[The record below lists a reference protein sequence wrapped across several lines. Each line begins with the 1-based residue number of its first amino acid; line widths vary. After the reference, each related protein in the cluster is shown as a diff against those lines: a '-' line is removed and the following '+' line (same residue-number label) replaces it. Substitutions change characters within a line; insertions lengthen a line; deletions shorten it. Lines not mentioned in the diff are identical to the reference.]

1 MAHTIKLEWIRRILS
16 SSGSGQ
22 SRLIHDAARTRI
34 CNQGP
39 LRRLMRLIRNSS
51 GTASGGNEPWKVG
64 RKPQNP
70 GEPSTE
76 RPSPFR
82 VNTSP
87 NAHMVSMHPLVK
99 GQDKKRLPFEKSAT
113 MRSHSALRRG
123 EQLARTLRSQ
133 DTSGRPGSRSTIPL
147 KILEMVQRERRLT
160 GHPPRDRRIS
170 AQIDSMRTR
179 NMERMVRESQARLL
193 TGRVKE
199 LFGRQEEKEVER
211 KKLDVES
218 FVPEPKIAKENRS
231 KLEVREVVDLL
242 KRAISLAL
250 FNHKR
255 RVEVVDVK
263 VSRMQTKLEWN
274 ASSMETLAKDMDR
287 SLQTTH
293 AYHMRVRCA
302 MVLSARKSPRP
313 EATKA
318 NCQEMASNL
327 IQEEQRRLDTLRA
340 ERVPLKLPQD
350 DLKLENIVKKLA
362 CPVTSAEATD
372 LDINSPNC
380 PKSFFTKV
388 ADNPENNFPIDFVE
402 NPDVFSHISKPL
414 IKK

>member
-1 MAHTIKLEWIRRILS
+1 
-16 SSGSGQ
+16 
-22 SRLIHDAARTRI
+22 
-34 CNQGP
+34 
-39 LRRLMRLIRNSS
+39 MRLIRNNS
-51 GTASGGNEPWKVG
+51 GTASGGNEPRKMG

-70 GEPSTE
+70 GEPHQSIE
-76 RPSPFR
+76 RQSPFR

-87 NAHMVSMHPLVK
+87 NANMVSMHPLVK

-113 MRSHSALRRG
+113 MRTHNAQRRG

-133 DTSGRPGSRSTIPL
+133 DPSDRPRSSSTIPL

-160 GHPPRDRRIS
+160 GHPPRDRRMS
-170 AQIDSMRTR
+170 AQMDSMRSR

-193 TGRVKE
+193 KGRVKE
-199 LFGRQEEKEVER
+199 LFERQEEKEVER
-211 KKLDVES
+211 KKLDVDS
-218 FVPEPKIAKENRS
+218 FVPEPKITKENRS

-255 RVEVVDVK
+255 RVEVMDLK

-274 ASSMETLAKDMDR
+274 ASSMETLAKNMDR

-302 MVLSARKSPRP
+302 MVLSPRKSQ
-313 EATKA
+313 ETESTKA
-318 NCQEMASNL
+318 NSYEMATNL
-327 IQEEQRRLDTLRA
+327 IKEEQRRLDKLRA

-350 DLKLENIVKKLA
+350 DLKLENITKKFTY
-362 CPVTSAEATD
+362 PVTADKTTD
-372 LDINSPNC
+372 LDINSL
-380 PKSFFTKV
+380 
-388 ADNPENNFPIDFVE
+388 NNFPIDFVE
-402 NPDVFSHISKPL
+402 NPDVFSHLSKPL
-414 IKK
+414 TKK